1 MKKFCC
7 IALAC
12 SAVLLSQ
19 GACSE
24 TPREEAASVGE
35 FAPLS
40 DFYDNVWVRGSNA
53 ESTTLDQ
60 VAKDLSEYD
69 VVFFGEYHG
78 HSGVHLA
85 QMKLFRALHDQHP
98 AMTLSMEQFERDTQK
113 YVDQYLA
120 GEIGEKVLEKDG
132 RAWDNY
138 AQSYRPMVE
147 YAKNNELPV
156 LASNAPKSIVICVG
170 KEGPELLD
178 RLPEPDRGWAA
189 RELHLGEGAYLD
201 KYRNFVMSNASHG
214 SGSSASEADEETAK
228 RMEAMV
234 MRSFAAQVTRDDTM
248 AESIAMH
255 IQKNPGQKVFH
266 INGNFHSASHLGTV
280 ERLKERMPE
289 LKLAV
294 VTPVMVDDNSS
305 PVLSEE
311 DAASGDYII
320 LVSKVPDMFKSDERE
335 LEYQRAIAKERMGN
349 ECEYSAQVADNEE
362 KS

>member
-1 MKKFCC
+1 MKRFYY

-19 GACSE
+19 GACTEIQKPS
-24 TPREEAASVGE
+24 AVSGE
-35 FAPLS
+35 FAPLA
-40 DFYDNVWVRGSNA
+40 DFYDSVWVRSSDRK
-53 ESTTLDQ
+53 STTLDQ
-60 VAKDLSEYD
+60 VAKDLGEYD

-85 QMKLFRALHDQHP
+85 QMQLFRALHEIHP
-98 AMTLSMEQFERDTQK
+98 DMALSMEQFERDTQQSI
-113 YVDQYLA
+113 DQYLA

-147 YAKNNELPV
+147 YAKQKGLPV
-156 LASNAPKSIVICVG
+156 LASNAPRSIVICIG

-178 RLPEPDRGWAA
+178 RLPEPDRSWAA
-189 RELHLGEGAYLD
+189 SELHLDEGAYLD
-201 KYRNFVMSNASHG
+201 KYRSFVMSNASHG
-214 SGSSASEADEETAK
+214 GGSSDFAADDEMAK
-228 RMEAMV
+228 RMESMV
-234 MRSFAAQVTRDDTM
+234 MRSFAAQVARDDTM
-248 AESIAMH
+248 AESIAMQL
-255 IQKNPGQKVFH
+255 QKNPGQKVFH

-280 ERLKERMPE
+280 ERLKIRMPE

-305 PVLSEE
+305 PILSEE
-311 DAASGDYII
+311 DASSGDYII

-335 LEYQRAIAKERMGN
+335 KEFQRAIARERMGN
-349 ECEYSAQVADNEE
+349 ECEYSAEHEE

>member
-1 MKKFCC
+1 MKRFCY

-19 GACSE
+19 GACTE
-24 TPREEAASVGE
+24 TQEPSAGNGE
-35 FAPLS
+35 FAPLV
-40 DFYDNVWVRGSNA
+40 DFYDNVWVRSSDGS
-53 ESTTLDQ
+53 SITLEQ
-60 VAKDLSEYD
+60 VAEDLSKYD

-85 QMKLFRALHDQHP
+85 QMELFRSLHEKHP
-98 AMTLSMEQFERDTQK
+98 DMTLSMEQFERDTQK
-113 YVDQYLA
+113 YIDQYLA
-120 GEIGEKVLEKDG
+120 GEIGETVLEKEG

-147 YAKNNELPV
+147 YAKHNGLPV

-178 RLPEPDRGWAA
+178 RLPEQDRSWAA
-189 RELHLGEGAYLD
+189 SELHLDEGAYLD
-201 KYRNFVMSNASHG
+201 KYKSFVTSNASHG
-214 SGSSASEADEETAK
+214 SGSAGSDGDDEMAQ

-248 AESIAMH
+248 AESIAM
-255 IQKNPGQKVFH
+255 QLQDNPGQKVFH
-266 INGNFHSASHLGTV
+266 LNGNFHSASHLGTV
-280 ERLKERMPE
+280 ERLKMRMPE
-289 LKLAV
+289 LKMAV
-294 VTPVMVDDNSS
+294 IAPVMVDDNSS

-349 ECEYSAQVADNEE
+349 ECEYSAENTEREE
-362 KS
+362 NS

>member
-1 MKKFCC
+1 MKRFCY

-19 GACSE
+19 GACTKTQEPS
-24 TPREEAASVGE
+24 AGSKE
-35 FAPLS
+35 FAPLV
-40 DFYDNVWVRGSNA
+40 DFYDNVWVRSSDGKSA
-53 ESTTLDQ
+53 TLDQ
-60 VAKDLSEYD
+60 VAKDLGEYD

-85 QMKLFRALHDQHP
+85 QMQLFRSMHEMHP
-98 AMTLSMEQFERDTQK
+98 DMALSMEQFERDTQK

-147 YAKNNELPV
+147 YAKNKGLPV

-178 RLPEPDRGWAA
+178 RLPETDRGWAA
-189 RELHLGEGAYLD
+189 SELHLDEGAYLD
-201 KYRNFVMSNASHG
+201 KYRSFVMSNASHG
-214 SGSSASEADEETAK
+214 SGSSDSAADEEMAK
-228 RMEAMV
+228 RMESMV

-248 AESIAMH
+248 AESIAMQL
-255 IQKNPGQKVFH
+255 QKNPGQKVFH
-266 INGNFHSASHLGTV
+266 LNGNFHSESHLGTV
-280 ERLKERMPE
+280 ERLKMRMPD

-305 PVLSEE
+305 PVLTEE

-349 ECEYSAQVADNEE
+349 ECEYSADNAEHEE